1 MIPGLRLRPG
11 GLSESQPPSES
22 GGFRFKFKYSALP
35 AACQTDSELEL

>member
-11 GLSESQPPSES
+11 GLSQPPSES
-22 GGFRFKFKYSALP
+22 GGFRFNFKFSALP